1 MEWTKLITNNEKM
14 LKIAKLRQI
23 FASEIGKIG
32 LYWLSKDFDNVLP
45 SNLET
50 LADNIEGKQ
59 IIPQNLSVLKG
70 HKKAWTEFDKNIIK
84 QNGGNSNPN
93 GWRSLPRGFVGY
105 STEEQCFYIVG
116 GQWLN
121 EEICNKII
129 TDFDIKPDNYKVM
142 FFPDYDKIIW
152 EEEW

>member
-1 MEWTKLITNNEKM
+1 MEWVKLITNNEEM

-23 FASEIGKIG
+23 FASEFGKIG
-32 LYWLSKDFDNVLP
+32 LYWLSKDFNNVMP

-50 LADNIEGKQ
+50 LADNVEGKQ
-59 IIPQNLSVLKG
+59 VVPQNLSVLKG
-70 HKKAWTEFDKNIIK
+70 HKKAWTEFDKNYIE
-84 QNGGNSNPN
+84 QNGGNSKPE

-116 GQWLN
+116 GKWLN
-121 EEICNKII
+121 QTI
-129 TDFDIKPDNYKVM
+129 TDNIAKSFDISLDNYRVM

-152 EEEW
+152 EESW

>member
-1 MEWTKLITNNEKM
+1 MWHKLIVNNDKM

-23 FASEIGKIG
+23 FATELGKIG
-32 LYWLSKDFDNVLP
+32 LYWLSKDFNNVMP

-50 LADNIEGKQ
+50 LADNVEGKQ
-59 IIPQNLSVLKG
+59 VIPQNLSVLKG
-70 HKKAWTEFDKNIIK
+70 HKKAWTEFDKTYIE
-84 QNGGNSNPN
+84 QNGGNYKPE

-116 GQWLN
+116 GKWLN

-129 TDFDIKPDNYKVM
+129 SEFGIKQDNYKVM